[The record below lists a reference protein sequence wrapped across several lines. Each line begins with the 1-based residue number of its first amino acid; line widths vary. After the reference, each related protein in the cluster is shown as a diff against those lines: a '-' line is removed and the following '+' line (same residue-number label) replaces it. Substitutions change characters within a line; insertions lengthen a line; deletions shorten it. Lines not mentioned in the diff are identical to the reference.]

1 MQNPYA
7 DGFSTGGSSSGCGA
21 LIGAGVVDTGIGGDQ
36 GGSIRIVRGI
46 PSYLALTAKHLFSH
60 SQHHS
65 AASSASSRRLASFPT
80 PESCVSPSTALLPL
94 LLLPHP
100 PPPFQLSS
108 DPAVDH
114 VGPMARTVLDTA
126 LLQAIAGYDHIDDRQ
141 LGAPLPADVPK
152 YSEIVLSSKEKGV
165 KRVKIAILRE
175 GFEHP
180 ALDLEVDKCV
190 RAAVEKFVKMGAVVE
205 EVSVPL
211 CAFSPSPFFPGGK

>member
-1 MQNPYA
+1 MVFLLILLSPLST
-7 DGFSTGGSSSGCGA
+7 FSLIASITLRHRRPQAVVWPRSLHRSRASPPPPRFSPSSSF
-21 LIGAGVVDTGIGGDQ
+21 
-36 GGSIRIVRGI
+36 
-46 PSYLALTAKHLFSH
+46 LT
-60 SQHHS
+60 
-65 AASSASSRRLASFPT
+65 
-80 PESCVSPSTALLPL
+80 
-94 LLLPHP
+94 P